1 MTDIRKHAVEP
12 TSILHLRNSADELL
26 YADDAEGNPDKTRP
40 MEAEIYGP
48 GSKQFKKAQAASS
61 NRMVE
66 RLKKKGK
73 DTQSAEEKALA
84 DAEFLAACTKS
95 LRNVSFDQL
104 VGEALFM
111 AVYTTPEIGFIPE
124 QINKHIGDWSNFTK
138 ASPTN

>member
-12 TSILHLRNSADELL
+12 TSILHLRNADDELL

-40 MEAEIYGP
+40 MEAVMYGP

-61 NRMVE
+61 NRLVE

-84 DAEFLAACTKS
+84 DAEFLTSCTKA
-95 LRNVSFDQL
+95 LNNVSFDSL

-111 AVYTTPEIGFIPE
+111 AVYTAPEIGFIPE